1 MLRKGFDLVTQ
12 RLGGSQIAGIR
23 GKDDGSVESL
33 FSGSKSLGVASGD
46 DDLGALGAEEL
57 GCGQSDTGSSVSM
70 NYWTICQVRVTNIP

>member
-1 MLRKGFDLVTQ
+1 LLPRTVRSRYARIQKNSVEMLRKGFDLVTQ

-46 DDLGALGAEEL
+46 DDLGALGA
-57 GCGQSDTGSSVSM
+57 
-70 NYWTICQVRVTNIP
+70 